1 MEKVKI
7 TTTEVLEL
15 LDLGKTREE
24 IRDYYGLSNPD
35 LKRLFKHP
43 RLKGRKTKKAP
54 GFDLEDDIVEI
65 RTSTFVDAGMG
76 DREPSMERDI
86 PIIGTTVF
94 LGTNG
99 TAVTYP
105 SELDNR
111 EEVELVT
118 DVEAEEEV
126 EERIESPEWLK

>member
-15 LDLGKTREE
+15 LDLGKTRDE
-24 IRDYYGLSNPD
+24 IREHYGLSNPD

-76 DREPSMERDI
+76 DREPSMERDV
-86 PIIGTTVF
+86 PVVG
-94 LGTNG
+94 
-99 TAVTYP
+99 YP

-118 DVEAEEEV
+118 GEEE
-126 EERIESPEWLK
+126 IENRAGSPEWL

>member
-15 LDLGKTREE
+15 LELGKTRDE
-24 IRDYYGLSNPD
+24 IREHYGLSNPD

-65 RTSTFVDAGMG
+65 RTSTFVDAGTR
-76 DREPSMERDI
+76 DRA
-86 PIIGTTVF
+86 GYTVSF
-94 LGTNG
+94 DPATSD
-99 TAVTYP
+99 TTYP
-105 SELDNR
+105 QELDNR
-111 EEVELVT
+111 EEVDLST
-118 DVEAEEEV
+118 DVEAEV
-126 EERIESPEWLK
+126 EDRIESPEWLK